1 MNILSGDLMDTSELI
16 NQVQENI
23 TFRVTSARDMITGIR
38 GESEMSPLQRRR
50 RIRENRLKLI
60 GMGPDEDMSASDT
73 QTDEVSGTVGE
84 NLTPSTSN
92 TISQGSTS
100 GRNIGSESSN
110 STSHGVP
117 SMSETQMGTKGR
129 AEDHGFDT

>member
-1 MNILSGDLMDTSELI
+1 MDTSELI

-100 GRNIGSESSN
+100 GRNIGSQSSN

>member
-60 GMGPDEDMSASDT
+60 GMGPDEDMSASDS

-84 NLTPSTSN
+84 NFTPSTSN

-100 GRNIGSESSN
+100 GRNIGSESNN

>member
-1 MNILSGDLMDTSELI
+1 MDTSELI

-23 TFRVTSARDMITGIR
+23 TFRVTSARDMLAGIR

-60 GMGPDEDMSASDT
+60 GMGPDEDMSAAHD

-84 NLTPSTSN
+84 NLTPDTSN
-92 TISQGSTS
+92 AISQGSTTNTSSRGRSTSSS
-100 GRNIGSESSN
+100 GSD

-117 SMSETQMGTKGR
+117 SMTETQAGTKGR
-129 AEDHGFDT
+129 ADDHGFDT

>member
-73 QTDEVSGTVGE
+73 QTDDVSGTVGE

>member
-60 GMGPDEDMSASDT
+60 GMGPDEDMSASDS

-84 NLTPSTSN
+84 NFTPSTSN

>member
-100 GRNIGSESSN
+100 GRNIGSQSSN

>member
-1 MNILSGDLMDTSELI
+1 MDTSELI

-23 TFRVTSARDMITGIR
+23 TFRVTSARDMLAGIR

-60 GMGPDEDMSASDT
+60 GMGPDEDLSSSDE

-84 NLTPSTSN
+84 NMTPSTSN
-92 TISQGSTS
+92 SISQGSTS
-100 GRNIGSESSN
+100 RDTSSTTEM
-110 STSHGVP
+110 SSHNVP
-117 SMSETQMGTKGR
+117 SMTETQAGTKGR
-129 AEDHGFDT
+129 ADDHGFDT

>member
-1 MNILSGDLMDTSELI
+1 MDTSEMLD
-16 NQVQENI
+16 QVQENI

-60 GMGPDEDMSASDT
+60 GMGPDEDMSA
-73 QTDEVSGTVGE
+73 TDDGEDEMSGSVGE
-84 NLTPSTSN
+84 NFTPETSS
-92 TISQGSTS
+92 TISQSSTS
-100 GRNIGSESSN
+100 DGGSEVD
-110 STSHGVP
+110 TDSHGVP

-129 AEDHGFDT
+129 SEDHGFDT

>member
-16 NQVQENI
+16 NQLQDNI
-23 TFRVTSARDMITGIR
+23 TFRVTSARDMLAGIR

-60 GMGPDEDMSASDT
+60 GMGPDEDLSSSDK

-84 NLTPSTSN
+84 NMTPSTSN
-92 TISQGSTS
+92 SISQGSTS
-100 GRNIGSESSN
+100 RDTSSTTEV
-110 STSHGVP
+110 SSHDVP
-117 SMSETQMGTKGR
+117 SMTETQAGTKGR
-129 AEDHGFDT
+129 ADDHGFDT